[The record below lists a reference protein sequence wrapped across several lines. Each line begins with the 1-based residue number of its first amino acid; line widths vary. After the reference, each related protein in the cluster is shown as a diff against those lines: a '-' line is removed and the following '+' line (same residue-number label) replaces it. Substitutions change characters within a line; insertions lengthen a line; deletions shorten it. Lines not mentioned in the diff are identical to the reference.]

1 MQPQRLLN
9 VRDRAPQN
17 LQADRACYSCSSSTG
32 TSPPDTPRHNNTAC
46 RVLPEPA
53 AATGESRQTNAA
65 KPPSPSTASLLSLRA
80 ATRCELATKPGGQQP
95 RRTAAPR
102 HSFANNTRRAFCKTP
117 HIQDRT
123 NILTERGSNSAGT
136 AMPLAR
142 AYEAV
147 CVYSCVHT
155 CTM

>member
-1 MQPQRLLN
+1 MLCFPLLHAVARHVLRGLTAQPCCRPRASLAPSYSRVRLAS
-9 VRDRAPQN
+9 DR
-17 LQADRACYSCSSSTG
+17 L
-32 TSPPDTPRHNNTAC
+32 
-46 RVLPEPA
+46 LPEPA

-117 HIQDRT
+117 HILDRT
-123 NILTERGSNSAGT
+123 HILTERGST
-136 AMPLAR
+136 R
-142 AYEAV
+142 
-147 CVYSCVHT
+147 
-155 CTM
+155 